1 MSLEYVALGMMIFVG
16 IVFFYGIIAI
26 HDIPYEIAKK
36 RNHPHLEAI
45 HYAGWIS
52 MFTLHSIWPFL
63 WIWAT
68 IYHADRGYG
77 FSESSGQMQKL
88 AEKLEIMNQRM
99 EALESSVAG
108 STPVAT
114 VPDSTPKT
122 NAPDE
127 V

>member
-1 MSLEYVALGMMIFVG
+1 MSLEYVALGMLIFVG

-36 RNHPHLEAI
+36 RGHPHLEAI

-77 FSESSGQMQKL
+77 FSEPSGNIPPIWKKIPPGL
-88 AEKLEIMNQRM
+88 
-99 EALESSVAG
+99 SVL
-108 STPVAT
+108 T
-114 VPDSTPKT
+114 VPIT
-122 NAPDE
+122 
-127 V
+127 VRFGG

>member
-52 MFTLHSIWPFL
+52 MFTLQVIWPLL

-88 AEKLEIMNQRM
+88 TEKLETMNQRM

-108 STPVAT
+108 STPVAA
-114 VPDSTPKT
+114 VPDSTPET